1 MANSEIIGAGQD
13 TAHRAP
19 KKYKIVYADPPWEVM
34 AGSKQSRKTEDS
46 QKSLPLRYP
55 TMKLEEIM
63 SLPVSRIKEKDS
75 VLFLWTINKYIE
87 QAYSVAR
94 AWGFSP
100 STMLVWDK
108 TPKGIGLGGTFTL
121 ANEYLLFCRS
131 GTLKATK
138 RVKGNHWF
146 FPREAHSKKPD
157 FFRDMIVDVF
167 GNISRIELFARQR
180 VEGWDA
186 WGNEI
191 EESPVL
197 GEENPAQNTM
207 EICHTA
213 PNTQSMPVAK
223 PTSTHL

>member
-1 MANSEIIGAGQD
+1 MKNIIGAGQD
-13 TAHRAP
+13 TARPAQ
-19 KKYKIVYADPPWEVM
+19 KKYQIIYADPPWEVM
-34 AGSKQSRKTEDS
+34 AGSKQSRKPEDS
-46 QKSLPLRYP
+46 QTSLPLRYP
-55 TMKLEEIM
+55 TMKLEDIM
-63 SLPVSRIKEKDS
+63 ALPVPRIKEKDS
-75 VLFLWTINKYIE
+75 VLFLWTINKYLE
-87 QAYSVAR
+87 QSYSVAR
-94 AWGFSP
+94 AWGFNP

-131 GTLKATK
+131 GTLKANK

-191 EESPVL
+191 EGSPVL
-197 GEENPAQNTM
+197 GEESSAHDTK
-207 EICHTA
+207 E
-213 PNTQSMPVAK
+213 
-223 PTSTHL
+223 